1 MNDAKYTPSVFSAL
15 LLGLLLSLPAV
26 GVALAAAGNID
37 ATNKWA
43 WGTNMGWVNF
53 APDNGGVTVYSD
65 HLEGYAWA
73 ENVGWIKLGACTGG
87 SPCTHANTTNSNYG
101 VNNDGTG
108 KLSGYAWSTTVGWIN
123 FDPAGAEQV
132 TMNPATGD
140 FSGYAWGENVGWIH
154 FQGSSPAYKVSTAWR
169 GAADVGIVKT
179 VAPAIVVPGSP
190 LTYTLRFTNSG
201 PNALSGVVISDSI
214 PLSVTISSVTSST
227 VGSGIVIA
235 QTSAGPNFAWA
246 VSDLAVGAGGVITLT
261 GTLSPHA
268 AATGAL
274 ITNTATITAS
284 NDITAGNN
292 LASAAF
298 SVLATLHVTR
308 TGTGSGIVVS
318 SPAGITCGVD
328 CTETLGYGT
337 VITLT
342 STPATGSTF
351 TGWSGAC
358 TGSGACVVT
367 MNGAKNVTATFTL
380 NSYALTTATAGTG
393 SGTVTLSPAGGTYS
407 HGTVVTVTNT
417 PAAGSTFTGWSGAC
431 TGSGACVVTMNG
443 AKSVTATFTLNS
455 YALTTATAGTGSGTV
470 ILSPAGGIY
479 SHGTVVTVTNTPA
492 TGSTFTEWSGACTGS
507 GACVVMMNGAKSVTV
522 TFGLDSLDGFAVLV
536 QPASGLTTSE
546 AGASAT
552 FTVVLTAQPTAPVTV
567 TLASSDVSEGTV
579 GPAQMIFTGADWSA
593 PQVATVTGVDDDV
606 DDGDVA
612 YTIVTTVGSADPN
625 DNGLAAAD
633 VSVTNID
640 DDGVATANTY
650 LPLILKPGAPVS
662 AEAVGETMGSDGIP
676 GFVAPN
682 RSPAPEPGGA
692 PVGTNPMFL
701 PLVNP

>member
-1 MNDAKYTPSVFSAL
+1 MNDAKHTPGVFSAL
-15 LLGLLLSLPAV
+15 LLGLLLTLPAV
-26 GVALAAAGNID
+26 GMALAAVGNID
-37 ATNKWA
+37 AANKWA
-43 WGTNMGWVNF
+43 WGTNVGWVNF

-65 HLEGYAWA
+65 HLEGFAWA

-367 MNGAKNVTATFTL
+367 MT
-380 NSYALTTATAGTG
+380 
-393 SGTVTLSPAGGTYS
+393 
-407 HGTVVTVTNT
+407 
-417 PAAGSTFTGWSGAC
+417 
-431 TGSGACVVTMNG
+431 G
-443 AKSVTATFTLNS
+443 AKSVTATFS
-455 YALTTATAGTGSGTV
+455 
-470 ILSPAGGIY
+470 
-479 SHGTVVTVTNTPA
+479 
-492 TGSTFTEWSGACTGS
+492 
-507 GACVVMMNGAKSVTV
+507 
-522 TFGLDSLDGFAVLV
+522 LDSLDSFAVLV